1 MLERDEST
9 MVLRENRFDCSDFP
23 DSALIYYFLVQITAW
38 SLWLN
43 TLVQGFQ
50 RRRKT
55 ERNES
60 SSTMFGKSDSDRW
73 YSWNLVEKYYSSKR
87 QWTSFSIK
95 RLIQQMNDYN
105 EIRPRKKK
113 KKFVRSLRQEDNR
126 GTIRAT
132 CAQYTLLTRNASGNW
147 NVKIDVKIENCSSA
161 PAKNWCLMKF
171 WYHLYPGCVVFFT
184 YNHHLI

>member
-147 NVKIDVKIENCSSA
+147 KICRR
-161 PAKNWCLMKF
+161 KNRKLFVCTRKKLM
-171 WYHLYPGCVVFFT
+171 LNEILISLVSRMRSFFLPIT
-184 YNHHLI
+184 IT

>member
-1 MLERDEST
+1 
-9 MVLRENRFDCSDFP
+9 MVLCENRFDCSDFP
-23 DSALIYYFLVQITAW
+23 DSALIYYFLVEITAR

-43 TLVQGFQ
+43 KLVQGFQ
-50 RRRKT
+50 RRKKT

-60 SSTMFGKSDSDRW
+60 SSTMFGKSDSVRW

-87 QWTSFSIK
+87 QWTSSSIK

-105 EIRPRKKK
+105 EIRPRKKRK
-113 KKFVRSLRQEDNR
+113 SLYDLYGRKIIAVRLEQLARNIR
-126 GTIRAT
+126 CLHVMCPGTERFA
-132 CAQYTLLTRNASGNW
+132 
-147 NVKIDVKIENCSSA
+147 DVKIENCSSA

-171 WYHLYPGCVVFFT
+171 WYHLHPGCVVFFT